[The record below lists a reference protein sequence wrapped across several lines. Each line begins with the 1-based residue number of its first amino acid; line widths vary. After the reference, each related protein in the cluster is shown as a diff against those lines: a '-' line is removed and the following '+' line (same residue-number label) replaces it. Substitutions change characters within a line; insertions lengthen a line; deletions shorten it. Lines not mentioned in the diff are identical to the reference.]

1 MGIVMK
7 SQEKPEIHELTADEM
22 DLIAGGRGIVAAVND
37 GVQTAVGLALVVWDL
52 ATNWHDP
59 WA

>member
-1 MGIVMK
+1 MK
-7 SQEKPEIHELTADEM
+7 SQENPDLHELTGDEL
-22 DLIAGGRGIVAAVND
+22 DLVAGARGVVETVND
-37 GVQTAVGLALVVWDL
+37 AVQTAVGVALVVWDL

>member
-7 SQEKPEIHELTADEM
+7 SQGNPDIHELTADEI
-22 DLIAGGRGIVAAVND
+22 DHVSGARGVVEAVND
-37 GVQTAVGLALVVWDL
+37 GVQTAVGVALVVWDL

-59 WA
+59 WK